1 MSELS
6 ELISD
11 IEKQV
16 SDLLHDIERCTDRN
30 TKLLA
35 RIELLEGALIESVGL
50 DWADKK

>member
-16 SDLLHDIERCTDRN
+16 SDLLHDN
-30 TKLLA
+30 TELKA
-35 RIELLEGALIESVGL
+35 RIELLEQTVEVQRDFLNEVQARKRQAE
-50 DWADKK
+50 